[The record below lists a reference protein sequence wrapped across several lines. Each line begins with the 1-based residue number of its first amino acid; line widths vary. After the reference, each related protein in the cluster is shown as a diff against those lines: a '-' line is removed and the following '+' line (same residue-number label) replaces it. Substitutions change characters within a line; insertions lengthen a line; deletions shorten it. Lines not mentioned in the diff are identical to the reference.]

1 MYYIRLAIW
10 FKSRHDLRMKLLDE
24 IVELTAGD
32 DVRLVT
38 LLRKCLI
45 VAARLKNESL
55 RQWVTAELN
64 GYADH
69 LTMPD
74 YRVTGITAKGFS

>member
-1 MYYIRLAIW
+1 
-10 FKSRHDLRMKLLDE
+10 MKLLDE